1 MAVKMTMLIQHQTN
15 VGGPA
20 GALVRLG
27 GWSESWYQ
35 PGTNIA
41 AARTLAVNG
50 PGEFGG
56 GILEWRAALLPIGS
70 RIVGQRYQLV
80 DPRGPAQSDAQQYP
94 GSSEDNADVPQMGLL
109 LKVPGTGVGNI
120 RNQILRGLPD
130 VFVRLGE
137 FAPTAA
143 YTGLLQTFFLRLGD
157 WHFRGRDLTQTAFTI
172 ISISSVGLVTTQLP
186 HGYAI
191 NDRVRILRTL
201 TAAGNVVGEL
211 AYVTVVN
218 SATSFTLNVWTHGS
232 SVGGTVRK
240 EVIIFPQVEDTA
252 ISISRVVTRRVG
264 RPFVGYRGRRRGS
277 RN

>member
-41 AARTLAVNG
+41 AARALAING
-50 PGEFGG
+50 PGDFGG
-56 GILEWRAALLPIGS
+56 GILAARAALLPTGS
-70 RIVGQRYQLV
+70 RVVGQRYQLV

-94 GSSEDNADVPQMGLL
+94 GISEENADVPQMGLL

-130 VFVRLGE
+130 IFVRLGE
-137 FAPTAA
+137 FAPTAPFTA
-143 YTGLLQTFFLRLGD
+143 LLTTFFLRLGD
-157 WHFRGRDLTQTAFTI
+157 WYFRGRDLTQTAFTI

-186 HGYAI
+186 HGYAV

-201 TAAGNVVGEL
+201 TAAGNVVGML
-211 AYVTVVN
+211 GYVQAVN
-218 SATSFTLNVWTHGS
+218 SATTFTLNVWTHGS
-232 SVGGTVRK
+232 AVGGTVRK
-240 EVIIFPQVEDTA
+240 EVIIFPQVQDEG